1 MKNVYV
7 IFPTTCNLSL
17 TNPYEYLSDEG
28 CNDTTGV
35 VYTNKREALKAARE
49 LAKEDIFYER
59 WEINH
64 YTQTLKYYQYDVSKE
79 IAEIDEDGERNVYDY
94 ETIDIFDGAPKKVIE
109 EYTR

>member
-17 TNPYEYLSDEG
+17 TNRYEYLSDEG
-28 CNDTTGV
+28 CSDTTGV

-64 YTQTLKYYQYDVSKE
+64 YTQTLKYNQYDVSRE
-79 IAEIDEDGERNVYDY
+79 IAEIDEDGERSVYDY